1 MNIGRRISF
10 LILLVAA
17 VGCMGCQSIYYNI
30 RESLGTPKRDIL
42 VSRVQAARDSQQEA
56 GEQFAS
62 ALEQFRSVIK
72 FGGGTL
78 EEKYNKLQAEYNRSE
93 ARADEVS
100 DRIAKVEDVAEAL
113 FDEWKAELK
122 EYSDADLRRQSE
134 RQLDETMD
142 RYEVLIA
149 AMKEA
154 EDRIP
159 PVLNTLRDRVLF
171 LKHNLNARAVGALED
186 ELDDIEADVS
196 SLIKDM
202 DKAVAEANK
211 FLSTMK

>member
-1 MNIGRRISF
+1 MNVRRYLSIV
-10 LILLVAA
+10 ILMATALAGVA
-17 VGCMGCQSIYYNI
+17 CQSIYYNV

-42 VSRVQAARDSQQEA
+42 VSRVQAARDSQEEA
-56 GEQFAS
+56 GEQFAN

-78 EEKYNKLQAEYNRSE
+78 EEKYNKLEAEYNRSE
-93 ARADEVS
+93 ARAKEVS
-100 DRIAKVEDVAEAL
+100 DRIEKVEDVAEAL
-113 FDEWKAELK
+113 FDEWQDELDD
-122 EYSDADLRRQSE
+122 YTDAGLRRQSE

-159 PVLNTLRDRVLF
+159 PVLNTLRDRVLY
-171 LKHNLNARAVGALED
+171 LKHNLNARAVGALEN
-186 ELDDIEADVS
+186 ELDDMESDVS
-196 SLIKDM
+196 TLVKDM

-211 FLSTMK
+211 FLSTME